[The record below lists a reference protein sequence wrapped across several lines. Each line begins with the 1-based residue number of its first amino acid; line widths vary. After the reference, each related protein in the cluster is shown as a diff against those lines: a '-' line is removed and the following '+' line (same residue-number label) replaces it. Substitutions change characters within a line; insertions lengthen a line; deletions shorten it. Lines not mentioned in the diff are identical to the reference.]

1 LKISSRK
8 TLLTALSLGIS
19 LTTPVALSVV
29 ISVCA
34 TQSSALAQSS
44 TTDSASVSDSLA
56 KLEKRLFEFTYASE
70 DDDARLNR
78 LENFVFGS
86 KQTGSVT
93 DRLAHLQAAIVS
105 QPAAD
110 NGSAGSAATGQT
122 ATNSGAESTSTAGG
136 TGNTTSSNSNTN
148 AVGGANTSG
157 ETYPT
162 FDYANY
168 PRVTELEQ
176 QLLGTS
182 YPHDALPDR
191 LNRLETKA
199 FGKPAA
205 SQDLAQRVDSLD
217 RYAQRHDIFHE
228 RPSQPVASS
237 SWGAPSSP
245 GVAPAGSWG
254 PPNGSAGSYGAGSY
268 GAGSPPGWN
277 TAGGSYGAGT
287 SSAAA
292 SNNGNQLAYGAPPPV
307 NQFSPDV
314 QGIDQRVAT
323 MEQSVFG
330 QSYSNRPLADRVSR
344 LEKKMVPYEHNLGS
358 NDLPTR
364 VDHLWT
370 ILSVAHTLQ
379 NSPTAANQ
387 SNMMAANQ
395 QAPPDYN
402 YGAGTNNAQYP
413 NNNTAS
419 APASPQHSWLHKLG
433 KVASVAGRMAAGS
446 MMGGMG
452 GGYGFF
458 P

>member
-1 LKISSRK
+1 MNEPVSPIIKCLKMPSIK
-8 TLLTALSLGIS
+8 NLLTVLTHCIALTMI
-19 LTTPVALSVV
+19 VAILACSN
-29 ISVCA
+29 
-34 TQSSALAQSS
+34 QSPAFAQSS
-44 TTDSASVSDSLA
+44 TADSASVSDSLA

-86 KQTGSVT
+86 KQTGSIS
-93 DRLAHLQAAIVS
+93 DRLSHLQAAIVS
-105 QPAAD
+105 QPASGNA
-110 NGSAGSAATGQT
+110 SAGAGVT
-122 ATNSGAESTSTAGG
+122 TSTPANAGSGETNTAGDTSNAGASNANTASG
-136 TGNTTSSNSNTN
+136 T
-148 AVGGANTSG
+148 NTSG

-176 QLLGTS
+176 QLLGTT

-199 FGKPAA
+199 FGKPTT
-205 SQDLAQRVDSLD
+205 SKDLAQRVDGLD

-228 RPSQPVASS
+228 RPSQPVASGA
-237 SWGAPSSP
+237 WGAPSGP
-245 GVAPAGSWG
+245 GVTPPGSWG
-254 PPNGSAGSYGAGSY
+254 QPSGSTGSYGAV
-268 GAGSPPGWN
+268 SPPGWN
-277 TAGGSYGAGT
+277 TPGGWNNAGA
-287 SSAAA
+287 SSPVA
-292 SNNGNQLAYGAPPPV
+292 SNNENQLAYGASPQTA
-307 NQFSPDV
+307 NQFSPSV
-314 QGIDQRVAT
+314 QGIDQRVAL

-344 LEKKMVPYEHNLGS
+344 LEKKMIPYEHNLGS

-387 SNMMAANQ
+387 TNMMAANQ
-395 QAPPDYN
+395 QAPAYN
-402 YGAGTNNAQYP
+402 YGSGTNNSQYP
-413 NNNTAS
+413 NSNTTS
-419 APASPQHSWLHKLG
+419 APATPQHSWLHKLG

-446 MMGGMG
+446 MMGG
-452 GGYGFF
+452 GYGFF